1 MSEFANNESAFEAL
15 LESIKQASN
24 NIKRDAGTRF
34 ETLIKDWLTQDQPYR
49 DLFSKVET
57 FEEWASSHPDLKQSG
72 KDIGIDLVATLED
85 DPKAFAAIQCKF
97 YDKEAVIPKS
107 GVDSF
112 IAASN
117 RDYFKQRYIIT
128 TNENWSGNALAEMQ
142 NVTPPIQLVGRSML
156 ASSQINWSVYLQTG
170 KVVQQKKRTPRK
182 YQEEAIQRVL
192 EGFKTNVRG
201 KLIMACG
208 TGKTFTSMKI
218 AERMEGNNG
227 FVMFLV
233 PSLALLSQT
242 LTDWKRQCAVPI
254 HAFAVCS
261 DSTTGKADL
270 KNVDETTS
278 ASDLCYPATTKA
290 ERLAEEVKK
299 ARNKT
304 GMTVIFST
312 YQSIE
317 VVSEAQH
324 KFGMEEI
331 GLIICDEAHRTA
343 GGHYQDESDAPF
355 QRIHSDEFIKGKK
368 RLYMTATPRIY
379 GDVVKEQKN
388 NGEVVLYS
396 MDDEQIYGPTFHT
409 ITFSQAV
416 ALGSLVD
423 YKVIVL
429 SVEENILKERAL
441 SDYELVQSGGLP
453 VKHAAKVI
461 GCWRALSKLDLK
473 DEVSMSDDRQPMRR
487 AVGFAQ
493 IIEPN
498 MKYLDRTSSKRFTE
512 NFESTIEEFKD
523 QQFCDLSKKDNS
535 LSREV
540 YDLSYPL
547 KCETRH
553 IDGSMNSTEKDS
565 LLNWLR
571 EEPEENVCKILFNV
585 RCLSEGVDVP
595 SLDAVL
601 FLSPRKSQVEVVQT
615 VGRVMRVSP
624 RTGKK
629 RGYVII
635 PIVTPADLD
644 PSVALNNNAD
654 FDVVW
659 QVLNA
664 LKSIDTEFGAI
675 VDGQRNII
683 DSSKIEVVCITNK
696 KLNKKAKKDPK
707 KIPPKRPKPPKPP
720 LPVQEV
726 FDFNHDEILEQ
737 EIRAR
742 IVKRV
747 GNRREWGDW
756 AEDVGKI
763 CQLQIKHIND
773 VLKDPTKT
781 KSRQTFESFKKE
793 LKATLNDNLTD
804 DEIVEML
811 GQHVVTQPILDALFT
826 IQTSEGTAYEF
837 SKQNPIA
844 VAMTSMMDTLDR
856 ESMKLATKSLE
867 DFYRSVRNRT
877 RTIKTSA
884 DRQLL
889 IKELFEKFF
898 KAAFPKQQEKL
909 GIVYTPI
916 EIVDFINQSV
926 ADLLK
931 KEFNCNISDDGIH
944 ILDPFSG
951 TGTFIA
957 RLMQSGL
964 ISTDRLPSKFEHEL
978 HANEIV
984 PLAYYVASMNIEGVF
999 HELCPNEVYQ
1009 PNKVMIWTDT
1019 FANNKQSNIFTTEL
1033 GKNNARLAALNRQN
1047 IRVIVGNPPYSVGQ
1061 ESANDDNQNDHYEEL
1076 DARLAATYVQETAS
1090 SNKNKL
1096 YDSYI
1101 RAYRWAS
1108 DRIGN
1113 QGVIGFVTNAGWLDS
1128 SSADGMRKC
1137 ITEEFNSIYIYH
1149 LKGNARTQGVQRQKE
1164 KDNVFGEG
1172 SRAPVAIVFLVKNP
1186 RSSDRGKIYFH
1197 AVDDYLTREEKL
1209 AALKRDRSISN
1220 TSMNVIVPDAHGDWF
1235 NQRDDSFSHFMRM
1248 DGKKTKEVAI
1258 FKDYSLGVNTNRDAW
1273 VYNSSRQTVI
1283 DSTKRSVLAFN
1294 KALGELNSGTDASSV
1309 RQKYIKDV
1317 AWSSSL
1323 VFRLERKIPSDFSER
1338 RIQKSLYRPFFKQ
1351 NLYFDPESGF
1361 THRPG
1366 RWRYIFPD
1374 SKAKNLAICSSGV
1387 DNLVI
1392 CINQNAKDAGQIAL
1406 MTDHIADLHFNGD
1419 TQCFP
1424 RWLPG
1429 EQTKGAEGSLD
1440 FGESKEM
1447 PSGFS
1452 QDALPHFQAA
1462 YPGKPITED
1471 DLFYYIYG
1479 ILHSEDYRTG
1489 YANNLMKEL
1498 PRIPRVATYEQF
1510 MAFVEAGQELARL
1523 HVHFEDVELYT
1534 GVKIEFTKIGQ
1545 PSYRVTQMKW
1555 GKIKGKTGNAAKDKT
1570 TLIYNDWITVKNI
1583 PLEAQEYVVNKKS
1596 ALDWVVERA
1605 CVSIDKVSDIVND
1618 FNDYAADM
1626 GSERYPLDLFL
1637 KVITVSL
1644 QTMEIVKGL
1653 PKLEIH
1659 PLDK

>member
-34 ETLIKDWLTQDQPYR
+34 ETLIKDWLTQDQSYC

-57 FEEWASSHPDLKQSG
+57 FEEWASSHPELEQSG

-85 DPKAFAAIQCKF
+85 DPDAFAAIQCKF
-97 YDKEAVIPKS
+97 YDKDAVVPKS

-128 TNENWSGNALAEMQ
+128 TNENWSENALTEMQ
-142 NVTPPIQLVGRSML
+142 NVTPPIQLVRRSML
-156 ASSQINWSVYLQTG
+156 ASSRINWSVYLNTG

-182 YQEEAIQRVL
+182 YQEEAIQRVI
-192 EGFKTNVRG
+192 EGFKTNNRG

-218 AERMEGNNG
+218 AEKMEGNNG

-261 DSTTGKADL
+261 DATTGKADL
-270 KNVDETTS
+270 KNVDEITS
-278 ASDLCYPATTKA
+278 ASDLSYPATTKA
-290 ERLAEEVKK
+290 DRLAEEVKK
-299 ARNKT
+299 ARSKT

-355 QRIHSDEFIKGKK
+355 QRIHSDDFIKGKK

-379 GDVVKEQKN
+379 GDLVKEQKN

-441 SDYELVQSGGLP
+441 SDYELVQAGGLP

-461 GCWRALSKLDLK
+461 GCWRALSKLDLVN
-473 DEVSMSDDRQPMRR
+473 EVSMSDDRQPMRR

-498 MKYLDRTSSKRFTE
+498 IKYLDRTSSKRFTE

-523 QQFCDLSKKDNS
+523 QQFEELSKIDKN
-535 LSREV
+535 LSREA
-540 YDLSYPL
+540 YDLAYPL

-553 IDGSMNSTEKDS
+553 IDGSMNATEKDA

-624 RTGKK
+624 QTGKK

-635 PIVTPADLD
+635 PIVTPAGLD

-683 DSSKIEVVCITNK
+683 DSSKIEVVCVTNK
-696 KLNKKAKKDPK
+696 KLNKKAKKNPK
-707 KIPPKRPKPPKPP
+707 IIKSKPTKPTP
-720 LPVQEV
+720 PVQEV

-781 KSRQTFESFKKE
+781 KSREAFESFKKE
-793 LKATLNDNLTD
+793 LKATLNDSLTD

-826 IQTSEGTAYEF
+826 IQTSEGTSYEF

-844 VAMTSMMDTLDR
+844 IAMTSMMDSLDK

-877 RTIKTSA
+877 RTIKTSS

-931 KEFNCNISDDGIH
+931 KEFNCSIADDGIH

-964 ISTDRLPSKFEHEL
+964 IPTDRLPNKFEHEL

-1019 FANNKQSNIFTTEL
+1019 FANNKQSNIFSTEL
-1033 GKNNARLAALNRQN
+1033 GENNARLA
-1047 IRVIVGNPPYSVGQ
+1047 
-1061 ESANDDNQNDHYEEL
+1061 
-1076 DARLAATYVQETAS
+1076 
-1090 SNKNKL
+1090 
-1096 YDSYI
+1096 
-1101 RAYRWAS
+1101 
-1108 DRIGN
+1108 
-1113 QGVIGFVTNAGWLDS
+1113 
-1128 SSADGMRKC
+1128 
-1137 ITEEFNSIYIYH
+1137 
-1149 LKGNARTQGVQRQKE
+1149 
-1164 KDNVFGEG
+1164 
-1172 SRAPVAIVFLVKNP
+1172 
-1186 RSSDRGKIYFH
+1186 
-1197 AVDDYLTREEKL
+1197 
-1209 AALKRDRSISN
+1209 
-1220 TSMNVIVPDAHGDWF
+1220 
-1235 NQRDDSFSHFMRM
+1235 
-1248 DGKKTKEVAI
+1248 
-1258 FKDYSLGVNTNRDAW
+1258 
-1273 VYNSSRQTVI
+1273 
-1283 DSTKRSVLAFN
+1283 
-1294 KALGELNSGTDASSV
+1294 
-1309 RQKYIKDV
+1309 
-1317 AWSSSL
+1317 
-1323 VFRLERKIPSDFSER
+1323 IP
-1338 RIQKSLYRPFFKQ
+1338 Q
-1351 NLYFDPESGF
+1351 
-1361 THRPG
+1361 
-1366 RWRYIFPD
+1366 
-1374 SKAKNLAICSSGV
+1374 
-1387 DNLVI
+1387 
-1392 CINQNAKDAGQIAL
+1392 
-1406 MTDHIADLHFNGD
+1406 
-1419 TQCFP
+1419 
-1424 RWLPG
+1424 
-1429 EQTKGAEGSLD
+1429 
-1440 FGESKEM
+1440 
-1447 PSGFS
+1447 
-1452 QDALPHFQAA
+1452 
-1462 YPGKPITED
+1462 
-1471 DLFYYIYG
+1471 
-1479 ILHSEDYRTG
+1479 
-1489 YANNLMKEL
+1489 
-1498 PRIPRVATYEQF
+1498 
-1510 MAFVEAGQELARL
+1510 
-1523 HVHFEDVELYT
+1523 
-1534 GVKIEFTKIGQ
+1534 
-1545 PSYRVTQMKW
+1545 
-1555 GKIKGKTGNAAKDKT
+1555 
-1570 TLIYNDWITVKNI
+1570 
-1583 PLEAQEYVVNKKS
+1583 
-1596 ALDWVVERA
+1596 
-1605 CVSIDKVSDIVND
+1605 
-1618 FNDYAADM
+1618 
-1626 GSERYPLDLFL
+1626 
-1637 KVITVSL
+1637 
-1644 QTMEIVKGL
+1644 
-1653 PKLEIH
+1653 
-1659 PLDK
+1659 